1 MRSLFQLSAQWHTNP
16 LQAGPIAAQI
26 VYDVEVLGFCCGG
39 ILPRSRENGMN
50 ESTGGTYEALAHAM
64 AIASML
70 VIAGVVLYAW

>member
-1 MRSLFQLSAQWHTNP
+1 
-16 LQAGPIAAQI
+16 
-26 VYDVEVLGFCCGG
+26 
-39 ILPRSRENGMN
+39 MN